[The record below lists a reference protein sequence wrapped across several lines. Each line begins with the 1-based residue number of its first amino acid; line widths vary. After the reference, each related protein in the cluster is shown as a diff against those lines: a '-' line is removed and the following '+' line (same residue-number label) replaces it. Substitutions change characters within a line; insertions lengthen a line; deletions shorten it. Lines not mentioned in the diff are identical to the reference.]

1 MRKVEAYFLV
11 SEDTME
17 LVEELYCWTRRF
29 YIPSAIFLHRTHFKL
44 GLKGGREVVVLLL
57 LVSIFTLG
65 VFYSQ
70 LLVGHNI
77 MLNVIYSGEKETS
90 TDSIRQA
97 NWMKILFA
105 NCIIKVQESNDLQ
118 MIEM

>member
-1 MRKVEAYFLV
+1 M
-11 SEDTME
+11 
-17 LVEELYCWTRRF
+17 
-29 YIPSAIFLHRTHFKL
+29 
-44 GLKGGREVVVLLL
+44 LLL
-57 LVSIFTLG
+57 ISVFILG

-70 LLVGHNI
+70 LLVRHNT
-77 MLNVIYSGEKETS
+77 MLNVIYSREKETS

-105 NCIIKVQESNDLQ
+105 NCIINVQESNDLQ

>member
-1 MRKVEAYFLV
+1 M
-11 SEDTME
+11 
-17 LVEELYCWTRRF
+17 
-29 YIPSAIFLHRTHFKL
+29 
-44 GLKGGREVVVLLL
+44 LLL
-57 LVSIFTLG
+57 ISVFILG

-70 LLVGHNI
+70 LLVRHST
-77 MLNVIYSGEKETS
+77 MLNVIYSREKETS

-105 NCIIKVQESNDLQ
+105 NGIINVQESNDLQ